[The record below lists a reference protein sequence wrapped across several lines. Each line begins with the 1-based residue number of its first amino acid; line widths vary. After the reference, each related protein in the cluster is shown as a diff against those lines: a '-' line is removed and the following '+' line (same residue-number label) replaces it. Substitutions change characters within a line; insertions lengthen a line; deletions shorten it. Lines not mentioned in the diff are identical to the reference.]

1 MSKDEIS
8 SFTSSDSG
16 PIVFEAAELF
26 PKMAADGFVDA
37 DEEDEEEADDDLI
50 RLADEELPVPDDEAD
65 VLGPLL
71 APKFLPLLRSES
83 ASSEASAPFLPFDE
97 K

>member
-26 PKMAADGFVDA
+26 PKMAAGGFVDA

-50 RLADEELPVPDDEAD
+50 RLADEELPVPDDGAD
-65 VLGPLL
+65 VLGLL
-71 APKFLPLLRSES
+71 APPFLPLLRSES
-83 ASSEASAPFLPFDE
+83 ASSEASEPFLPFDE

>member
-16 PIVFEAAELF
+16 PVVFEAAELP
-26 PKMAADGFVDA
+26 PKMAAVGFVDP
-37 DEEDEEEADDDLI
+37 DDEDEAEADDDLI
-50 RLADEELPVPDDEAD
+50 RLADEELPVPADDEAD
-65 VLGPLL
+65 VLEPL
-71 APKFLPLLRSES
+71 APPFLPLLRSES